1 MDKRELDMYKLEE
14 AVSALLAG
22 TPIKKIARLQKI
34 SKNTVKKYRSIL
46 QRVLDDQ
53 PSLRGDLAAIMGA
66 FRSIRSQQRYSDNHG
81 WLEINTALVKELTV
95 NCDYYVRLLEVL
107 QDH

>member
-1 MDKRELDMYKLEE
+1 MDKRELNMYKLEE

-53 PSLRGDLAAIMGA
+53 PALQGDLTAIMGA
-66 FRSIRSQQRYSDNHG
+66 FGSIRKQQ
-81 WLEINTALVKELTV
+81 
-95 NCDYYVRLLEVL
+95 LLSRS
-107 QDH
+107 